1 MIEAQERALVGIGR
15 RSAGMP
21 LRVVAQPSVL
31 GDKYHLL
38 LDLLS
43 HGSDSHIVEV
53 VLPASLPLQ
62 PQPAS
67 ILYGLYLIGTPE
79 ILVKCRGC

>member
-21 LRVVAQPSVL
+21 LRKVAQPSVL
-31 GDKYHLL
+31 GDKHHLL

-67 ILYGLYLIGTPE
+67 ILYLIGTPE
-79 ILVKCRGC
+79 LLVKCRGC